1 MAKAGPRQPAPGGEN
16 VKSRLIEAAVVVL
29 ARDGFAHA
37 SARAIATEAGGVNG
51 LIFYHFGSMDLLLA
65 ATARTLT
72 QRGIERLRQGLGGD
86 QASTEWPARLGDV
99 IRSEAAGEDG
109 RAVMELLV
117 GSRTSPILAG
127 EVRAAIDHALAFATE
142 QIRNVLSD
150 SPLAQVVPV
159 ELLAELAG
167 AAFLGLEVLTQSG
180 REIDLDR
187 LASHVAL
194 AMNAIAALF
203 QGTVR

>member
-1 MAKAGPRQPAPGGEN
+1 M
-16 VKSRLIEAAVVVL
+16 
-29 ARDGFAHA
+29 
-37 SARAIATEAGGVNG
+37 
-51 LIFYHFGSMDLLLA
+51 
-65 ATARTLT
+65 
-72 QRGIERLRQGLGGD
+72 
-86 QASTEWPARLGDV
+86 
-99 IRSEAAGEDG
+99 
-109 RAVMELLV
+109 
-117 GSRTSPILAG
+117 
-127 EVRAAIDHALAFATE
+127 
-142 QIRNVLSD
+142 SD